1 MKRQRLLSSS
11 DEESRST
18 KTATEKRGR
27 GRPKKSTV
35 VTAKKSIKNQ
45 TEFSDS
51 SSLFN
56 TSLSESEHFADE
68 ILSTNRSQGSANSR
82 PIKALKCSHESK
94 LSRQEGRIMAV
105 ENIMQESTDMY
116 GGKNLNDLYAPSAQ
130 RLTIKF
136 HY

>member
-1 MKRQRLLSSS
+1 M
-11 DEESRST
+11 
-18 KTATEKRGR
+18 
-27 GRPKKSTV
+27 
-35 VTAKKSIKNQ
+35 
-45 TEFSDS
+45 SDS
-51 SSLFN
+51 SSSFN
-56 TSLSESEHFADE
+56 TSLSESEHYADE
-68 ILSTNRSQGSANSR
+68 ISSTNRSQGSANSR